1 MNNKTE
7 GTISILAA
15 FLVLFSAM
23 MDPKISAGLAIVFLI
38 IFSIYKFTRK

>member
-7 GTISILAA
+7 GTITILAA

-23 MDPKISAGLAIVFLI
+23 MEPKISAGLAIIFLI
-38 IFSIYKFTRK
+38 ILSIYKFTRK